1 MSTRQGTDRLA
12 SPRPASAMIAPVLSI
27 DEARDVVLGATRPLP
42 PESVPLAEALDRVL
56 AAPVTAVYDVPRFV
70 NSAMDGF
77 ALRAGPAGRTLQIVG
92 ESRAGAPA
100 LTTVGPGD
108 AVRISTGA
116 AVPEGADAVVMVE
129 RTREQDDGVH
139 VEVET
144 TAGQN
149 LRHPGEDMREGTVV
163 IAPGARIGPAE
174 LGVAANAGVATLRC
188 FRRPRVVVL
197 ATGDEL
203 VPPGAPLGPGQIHDS
218 NALTLAALAR
228 RAGAEV
234 AHAGE
239 VPDTPEA
246 TEAAVRAA
254 LTMADVLL
262 CSGGVSVG
270 AHDHVKPALAA
281 AGVEERFWRVALR
294 PGKPTWFGVRRQQLA
309 FGLPGN
315 PVSAMV
321 TFLLFARPALLAL
334 QGADPGTPRQRKRL
348 TRAVG
353 RHAGR
358 DECVRV
364 SLDGAEATPTGPQ
377 DSHVLTSM
385 LGADALALVPRGEG
399 ELPAGSEVEVERLP
413 G

>member
-1 MSTRQGTDRLA
+1 
-12 SPRPASAMIAPVLSI
+12 VLSI
-27 DEARDVVLGATRPLP
+27 DEARGVVLGATRPLA
-42 PESVPLAEALDRVL
+42 PETVPLADALDRVL
-56 AAPVTAVYDVPRFV
+56 AAPVTAAFDVPRFV

-77 ALRAGPAGRTLQIVG
+77 ALQSGPADRTLLIVG
-92 ESRAGAPA
+92 ESRAGAPSSA
-100 LTTVGPGD
+100 AVGPGE

-129 RTREQDDGVH
+129 RTREQDGEVL
-139 VEVET
+139 VEAET

-149 LRHPGEDMREGTVV
+149 LRHPGEDMRAGSVV
-163 IAPGARIGPAE
+163 IAPGTQIGPAE
-174 LGVAANAGVATLRC
+174 LGVAASAGIATLRC

-203 VPPGAPLGPGQIHDS
+203 VAPGEPLAPGQIHDS
-218 NALTLAALAR
+218 NALTLTALAR

-234 AHAGE
+234 VHAGE
-239 VPDTPEA
+239 VPDTPQS

-254 LTMADVLL
+254 LTVADVVL

-270 AHDHVKPALAA
+270 PHDHVKPALLA

-294 PGKPTWFGVRRQQLA
+294 PGKPTWFGVRQGQLA

-321 TFLLFARPALLAL
+321 TFVLFARPALLAL
-334 QGADPGTPRQRKRL
+334 QGADPGMPRERKRL
-348 TRAVG
+348 TRALA

-364 SLDGAEATPTGPQ
+364 CLDGDEATPTGPQ
-377 DSHVLTSM
+377 GSHVLTSM

-399 ELPAGSEVEVERLP
+399 ELPAGSEIEVERLP
-413 G
+413 R